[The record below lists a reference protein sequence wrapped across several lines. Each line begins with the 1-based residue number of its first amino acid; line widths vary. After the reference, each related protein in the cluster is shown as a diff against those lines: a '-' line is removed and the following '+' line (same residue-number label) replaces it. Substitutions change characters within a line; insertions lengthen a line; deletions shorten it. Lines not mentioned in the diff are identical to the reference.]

1 MKKLNVN
8 NANNGSIFLGIV
20 FVIILLSENGW
31 GACINIPETFSLG
44 SFHVCNSTGCSGP
57 DECQYKATC
66 QDAVSYI
73 RENCPSVHI
82 GNGYY
87 YIQPTPGIT
96 SYNYPGSGTIFTCPQ
111 TNTNCYVDASAG
123 YFTLNCRYNIRGSNQ
138 CEADSAVCVS
148 QGNFWTTDP
157 SASCGKS
164 CKINHCTAADTAW
177 LSTSI
182 AACTGSNNYAIV
194 NTDSTCEHVGTCCP
208 NDSIPEGNSCKWRC
222 DSLLTQCNGRAG
234 ALFGAVL
241 PDTSVS
247 GQDTTFSY
255 QCFYN
260 CAHSPNPDS
269 TVYLVEGNTILAGP
283 SDSIADGIK
292 SEWFSSIRSTTGSI
306 YVYDYLSPSASEYV
320 DSIAAMK
327 CVEHLWRCVINSKY
341 VYWYDNQEVPAGCT
355 NIVRVK

>member
-1 MKKLNVN
+1 MTKISGMLLFILFV
-8 NANNGSIFLGIV
+8 ALATVDGLAATYRTSAYGVWSEWVVGYTCDGASIISCETSMPTPPSAYPYFLYC
-20 FVIILLSENGW
+20 SCENGPSCNHYSSTTDCRLV
-31 GACINIPETFSLG
+31 GVSG
-44 SFHVCNSTGCSGP
+44 SKCSARHL
-57 DECQYKATC
+57 Y
-66 QDAVSYI
+66 
-73 RENCPSVHI
+73 
-82 GNGYY
+82 
-87 YIQPTPGIT
+87 
-96 SYNYPGSGTIFTCPQ
+96 
-111 TNTNCYVDASAG
+111 NCYAT
-123 YFTLNCRYNIRGSNQ
+123 FTDNK
-138 CEADSAVCVS
+138 CEADSLQCITA
-148 QGNFWTTDP
+148 GDTWTNTG
-157 SASCGKS
+157 ASTCGGYS
-164 CKINHCTAADTAW
+164 CKINHCKAADSTW

-182 AACTGSNNYAIV
+182 AACTGSNNYALV
-194 NTDSTCEHVGTCCP
+194 NTDSTCEHVGTCC
-208 NDSIPEGNSCKWRC
+208 NGLDSIPEGNSCKWRC
-222 DSLLTQCNGRAG
+222 DSVVTVCNGRSG

-260 CAHSPNPDS
+260 CAYSPNPDS
-269 TVYLVEGNTILAGP
+269 TVYIVEGNTVLAGP

-327 CVEHLWRCVINSKY
+327 CVEHLWRCVINNKY

>member
-1 MKKLNVN
+1 MNKLDVN
-8 NANNGSIFLGIV
+8 NTREGRIFLGI
-20 FVIILLSENGW
+20 ILSVLLLYVSGWSSCSSRRNGI
-31 GACINIPETFSLG
+31 AVDPVTG
-44 SFHVCNSTGCSGP
+44 SCVYEANWNDSCFFNLYESVCSPVYPTP
-57 DECQYKATC
+57 
-66 QDAVSYI
+66 
-73 RENCPSVHI
+73 
-82 GNGYY
+82 NGYY
-87 YIQPTPGIT
+87 YTGLAKDISVGSTTDGCAFRWVRPRVT
-96 SYNYPGSGTIFTCPQ
+96 SCTYNVSCTT
-111 TNTNCYVDASAG
+111 V
-123 YFTLNCRYNIRGSNQ
+123 
-138 CEADSAVCVS
+138 CEADSIACVS
-148 QGNFWTTDP
+148 QGNSWSDDP

-164 CKINHCTAADTAW
+164 CKINHCKAADSTW

-208 NDSIPEGNSCKWRC
+208 NDSIPSGNTCKWRC
-222 DSLLTQCNGRAG
+222 DSVLTACSNRTGD
-234 ALFGAVL
+234 LFGAVL

-247 GQDTTFSY
+247 GEDTTFSY

-269 TVYLVEGNTILAGP
+269 TVYIVEGNTVLAGP
-283 SDSIADGIK
+283 NDSIADGIK

-327 CVEHLWRCVINSKY
+327 CVEHLWRCVINNKY

>member
-1 MKKLNVN
+1 MLLL
-8 NANNGSIFLGIV
+8 GS
-20 FVIILLSENGW
+20 NGW
-31 GACINIPETFSLG
+31 SACTYNSSGFAPLNSISPEHYCKSDPSWGAAMPMCSTFP
-44 SFHVCNSTGCSGP
+44 GCSG
-57 DECQYKATC
+57 Q
-66 QDAVSYI
+66 VI
-73 RENCPSVHI
+73 RGVGSLSN
-82 GNGYY
+82 YY
-87 YIQPTPGIT
+87 YYDCWI
-96 SYNYPGSGTIFTCPQ
+96 NYSGRNFCRPGSWGTTSSSDKETFCH
-111 TNTNCYVDASAG
+111 Y
-123 YFTLNCRYNIRGSNQ
+123 Q
-138 CEADSAVCVS
+138 CTTEAEADSIKCGVDGNIW
-148 QGNFWTTDP
+148 QGGT
-157 SASCGKS
+157 
-164 CKINHCTAADTAW
+164 CKVNHCKAADSTW

-182 AACTGSNNYAIV
+182 AACTGSNDYALV

-208 NDSIPEGNSCKWRC
+208 NDSIPSGNTCKWRC
-222 DSLLTQCNGRAG
+222 DSVLTQCNGRAG
-234 ALFGAVL
+234 TLFGAVL

-269 TVYLVEGNTILAGP
+269 TVYIVEGNTVLAGP

-327 CVEHLWRCVINSKY
+327 CVEHLWRCVINNKY